1 MTRNLVRLV
10 GTLILCL
17 GAEAALHAQSAAFRV
32 VVHSANPSSSLA
44 RADLARLFLKKTS
57 AWPDGRAAAPVD
69 LGENAPARRA
79 FSKTVL
85 ERDVSA
91 VRAYWQQQIFSGRGV
106 PPVEKGSDADVL
118 AYVRANPG
126 AVGYVSAG
134 VELGASI
141 KELRVE

>member
-1 MTRNLVRLV
+1 MTARLLRFI
-10 GTLILCL
+10 GLLTLCL
-17 GAEAALHAQSAAFRV
+17 AGAGLHAQSAAFRV
-32 VVHSANPSSSLA
+32 VVHSSNPASSLA
-44 RADLARLFLKKTS
+44 RADVARLFLKKAS
-57 AWPDGRAAAPVD
+57 AWPDGRGALPVD

-79 FSKTVL
+79 FSKVVL

-134 VELGASI
+134 AELGASI